1 MIPEAKSLGNRG
13 ARQGTLYGPQ
23 HTLRPK
29 AISPTAVGSDLLTHD
44 DTCCAAHCGSA
55 LTRLSPF
62 PGHPACGGLVRTD
75 LFEQHSQIDM

>member
-1 MIPEAKSLGNRG
+1 MIPEANLWATVAPARG
-13 ARQGTLYGPQ
+13 HFTVRSTLFGPKRSAQ
-23 HTLRPK
+23 LR
-29 AISPTAVGSDLLTHD
+29 SGSDLLTHD

-62 PGHPACGGLVRTD
+62 PGHPAYGGLVRTD